1 LKLDDEDAGAIMLD
15 EIKYFK
21 ELGGRTIV
29 ENTIH
34 GISRNIKLLKQL
46 SIDSGVNIISGTGT

>member
-1 LKLDDEDAGAIMLD
+1 MLD